1 MVNGEWCGLYGEQ
14 DASVRAGKKLQADQC
29 DLCSIYLPLITAAL
43 TDSRTKETAQI
54 LVVFAVARPPYV
66 HHLAVHRS
74 GTRGQTNTEYILLL
88 ESIESGTDFFS
99 NRTQTRRTS
108 IHADVVMFDDSDF
121 DPAANKEVLICL
133 LVLLL

>member
-1 MVNGEWCGLYGEQ
+1 MVNGVACTGNRTHQFG
-14 DASVRAGKKLQADQC
+14 AGKKLQADQC

-99 NRTQTRRTS
+99 N
-108 IHADVVMFDDSDF
+108 
-121 DPAANKEVLICL
+121 
-133 LVLLL
+133 